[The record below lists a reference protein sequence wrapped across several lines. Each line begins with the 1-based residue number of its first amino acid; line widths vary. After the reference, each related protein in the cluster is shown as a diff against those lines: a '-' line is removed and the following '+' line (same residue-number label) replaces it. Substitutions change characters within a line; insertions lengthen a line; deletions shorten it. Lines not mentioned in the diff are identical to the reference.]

1 MAGLLLCLGLVF
13 LLPKEVKAEETDP
26 EADTQIEYT
35 VTKVPGKINML
46 AGETR
51 YVSTSIPYTA
61 TFESSDP
68 KIAAVANSG
77 LVEARKK
84 GTVKITQTDGTT
96 KKVYTVKVMI
106 R

>member
-1 MAGLLLCLGLVF
+1 MAGLLLCLGLAVMV
-13 LLPKEVKAEETDP
+13 PQNVKAEETDP
-26 EADTQIEYT
+26 EADTQIEYA

-61 TFESSDP
+61 AFESSDP

-77 LVEARKK
+77 LVEARKRF
-84 GTVKITQTDGTT
+84 
-96 KKVYTVKVMI
+96 I